1 MGSDAEKTCLDCRYY
16 TDSIGSNGYCK
27 LYRHNIETADVVCS
41 KFEIKNIQQPQSV
54 PDNINFFNNERYKQP
69 LNKGLYISGI
79 LGCVIFS
86 VIFVLFGMVI
96 GITVSSF
103 STVSVTHK
111 VIFISAVSVLILSI
125 TAMLYM
131 LVLKFLSMRFAVS
144 VASILTIIL
153 MLIFYDTAWSGFND
167 FVLQLIQIVFR
178 QP

>member
-1 MGSDAEKTCLDCRYY
+1 MGSDAKKTCLDCKHY
-16 TDSIGSNGYCK
+16 TDSIGSKGYCK
-27 LYRHNIETADVVCS
+27 FYRHNIESADVVCS
-41 KFEIKNIQQPQSV
+41 KFEVKNIQQTHNV
-54 PDNINFFNNERYKQP
+54 IENKNFFNNERYKQP
-69 LNKGLYISGI
+69 LNRGLYLSGF

-103 STVSVTHK
+103 SSVSVTHK
-111 VIFISAVSVLILSI
+111 VIFISAVSVVILSV

-131 LVLKFLSMRFAVS
+131 LVLKFLSMRFVVS
-144 VASILTIIL
+144 VASLLSIIL